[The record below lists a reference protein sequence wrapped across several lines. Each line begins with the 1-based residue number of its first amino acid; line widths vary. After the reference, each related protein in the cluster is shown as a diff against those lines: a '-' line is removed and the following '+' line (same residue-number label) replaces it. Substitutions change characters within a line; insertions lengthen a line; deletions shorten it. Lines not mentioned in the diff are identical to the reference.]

1 MSKIY
6 GGIDGCKGGW
16 VFVYGKPDQKIDH
29 IISKNLSEILE
40 KIESQSIRTAMD
52 MAIGLN
58 RCSVRKCDI
67 EASKILGKR
76 SSSVFQMPGNLA
88 IERVVLPYFSN
99 NDYSKFHEFNK
110 KHYHLCGRRIKLST
124 FCIMNKIFEVN
135 REYRDKIQQLQK
147 KGLLLEFHPELFFN
161 NEHQD
166 IEHQDI
172 LPKKSKRGLKQR
184 CNIIQKYLKKC
195 NVSACIDD
203 WRKGKCSDVQ
213 RDDIIDAAAGMI
225 LASRDHCKELR
236 FAQDVSD
243 NGLEI
248 SIRY

>member
-1 MSKIY
+1 MSKTY

-16 VFVYGKPDQKIDH
+16 VFICGHPDKEIEPPM
-29 IISKNLSEILE
+29 IKKNLSEILE

-99 NDYSKFHEFNK
+99 NDYSKFYEFNK
-110 KHYHLCGRRIKLST
+110 KHYQLCGRGIKLST

-135 REYRDKIQQLQK
+135 RECRDKIQQLQK
-147 KGLLLEFHPELFFN
+147 KGLLFEFHPELFFN
-161 NEHQD
+161 NEQ
-166 IEHQDI
+166 QGI
-172 LPKKSKRGLKQR
+172 LPKKSKQGLEQR
-184 CNIIQKYLKKC
+184 CDIIQKCLKKC

-203 WRKGKCSDVQ
+203 WRKGKCSDIQ
-213 RDDIIDAAAGMI
+213 RDDIIDAVAGMI
-225 LASRDHCKELR
+225 LASRDDYEELR